1 MQDSKSIKKVFQ
13 VILFFVVLVVLIKLT
28 SELFAFLGKKSV
40 GKVQDRNTN
49 ITGIQIEEE
58 NTIDVLVLG
67 DSESYT
73 SISPMQLYDETGVT
87 AYICGQSG
95 QRIIETYHA
104 LETAFKTQTPKVV
117 MIETNTFYRK
127 KDAGTER
134 SKVVFETLQYNF
146 QLFRYHNL
154 WKRAFYASSDTRS
167 DYKGFVIRNW
177 SDAYEGGQYMKES
190 KKIREVDDF
199 ICGYMDSIVE
209 MCNEKGTKIVL
220 YSAPSPKNY
229 NMAKHNGL
237 VKFAEKYGVDYIDLN
252 EKVDELQINWKTDT
266 ADKGDHL
273 NLNGAQKVTSYIG
286 LYLKENHELTDYRQ
300 TELSEKWNKLVDVYK
315 KDIEKSEETLL

>member
-13 VILFFVVLVVLIKLT
+13 VILFFVILVVLIKLA

-58 NTIDVLVLG
+58 DTIDVLILG

-73 SISPMQLYDETGVT
+73 SISPMQLFDETGVT
-87 AYICGQSG
+87 SYICGQSA

-104 LETAFKTQTPKVV
+104 LETALKTQNPKVI
-117 MIETNTFYRK
+117 MIETNTFFRR

-134 SKVVFETLQYNF
+134 SKVLFETLQYNF

-177 SDAYEGGQYMKES
+177 SDAYEGGKYMEES
-190 KKIREVDDF
+190 NKSREVDEF

-209 MCNEKGTKIVL
+209 MCNERGIKIIL

-237 VKFAEKYGVDYIDLN
+237 VKFAEKYGVEYLDLN
-252 EKVDELQINWKTDT
+252 EITDELQLNWSTDT

-273 NLNGAQKVTSYIG
+273 NLNGAQKVTTYIG
-286 LYLKENHELTDYRQ
+286 TYLTETCQLTDHRG
-300 TELSEKWNKLVDVYK
+300 TELGEKWQKLVEIYK